1 MNRTVSLTQNS
12 LIETLAKYIGIKE
25 ARQVMSTVFV
35 ELDIDANKNLTQK
48 NFETLVGVIEK
59 RLGTEVGEAMARAV
73 ITDGLEIKQE
83 DIGRFYQSFNRMRR
97 QLIERQ
103 HRAHNLNEELTR
115 LKELYENV
123 SDSIPIGLCSM
134 DMELKVTAWNKAME
148 SLTNIRSKDAVNSAA
163 LDLLPE
169 YKSLITQALHKKNII
184 RDRKFIRIL
193 DSGNKKFESVT
204 VSPLKD
210 NYEIMRGLVVSVQDV
225 TKSIE
230 LEEQM
235 IRAEKLASVGLL
247 AAGVAHEVGNPLTSI
262 SILVQE
268 LVANGKVTSDK
279 DFHSEA
285 LTLIGHHIKR
295 ITSILNNLVDYSRM
309 KDSGMVAC
317 SLHEIVEKAT
327 PLLKLGEKGA
337 SVKLQI
343 EIPENLPEIR
353 CNPDQIQQV
362 LVNLLFNAADAIMR
376 QGSILLSVSFSN
388 PLYVTI
394 SIKDSGC
401 GMSDEVLRQAFNPFF
416 TTKPIGKGTGLG
428 LYVCYNILENQNS
441 KLIINS
447 NPGKGTEVKFDL
459 EVA

>member
-1 MNRTVSLTQNS
+1 
-12 LIETLAKYIGIKE
+12 
-25 ARQVMSTVFV
+25 
-35 ELDIDANKNLTQK
+35 
-48 NFETLVGVIEK
+48 
-59 RLGTEVGEAMARAV
+59 
-73 ITDGLEIKQE
+73 
-83 DIGRFYQSFNRMRR
+83 
-97 QLIERQ
+97 
-103 HRAHNLNEELTR
+103 
-115 LKELYENV
+115 
-123 SDSIPIGLCSM
+123 
-134 DMELKVTAWNKAME
+134 
-148 SLTNIRSKDAVNSAA
+148 
-163 LDLLPE
+163 
-169 YKSLITQALHKKNII
+169 
-184 RDRKFIRIL
+184 
-193 DSGNKKFESVT
+193 
-204 VSPLKD
+204 
-210 NYEIMRGLVVSVQDV
+210 
-225 TKSIE
+225 
-230 LEEQM
+230 
-235 IRAEKLASVGLL
+235 
-247 AAGVAHEVGNPLTSI
+247 
-262 SILVQE
+262 
-268 LVANGKVTSDK
+268 
-279 DFHSEA
+279 
-285 LTLIGHHIKR
+285 
-295 ITSILNNLVDYSRM
+295 M